1 MTNDKPFC
9 KEHSRIEALV
19 NDLVAACR
27 ECQQTTTELR
37 ERCARQDEASKPLH
51 NSLSD
56 LTQAFRDFNAKLDH
70 LETKLDRFEGGL
82 TMLRNLTMAMLS
94 AGGISLIVILGKAIE
109 HIK

>member
-1 MTNDKPFC
+1 MTNGTVC

-37 ERCARQDEASKPLH
+37 ERCARQDEAAKPL
-51 NSLSD
+51 
-56 LTQAFRDFNAKLDH
+56 QASIGELAQTFREFNKKLDH

-94 AGGISLIVILGKAIE
+94 AGGISLIIIAGKALE
-109 HIK
+109 HVK